1 MKTIVI
7 LGSTGSI
14 GKSLLKIIN
23 KDKSSFRIKLLTAN
37 KNYKQLLYQAKLF
50 NVKNVILTDKKI
62 YESKKKVFKKNK
74 INVFNNF
81 SILKKVLIRKVDY
94 AMSSI
99 VGLDGLEPT
108 FKIIKHTR
116 IIAIANKE
124 SIICGWNIIKKEIN
138 KYNTKF
144 IPVDSEHFSIWYSL
158 NKNNNLIKKIFLT
171 ASGGPF
177 LTYSKNKLKKI
188 RIKDALKHPN
198 WKMGPKISIDS
209 ATLINKVFEL
219 IEAKKIFE
227 IYFEQIS
234 IIIHPKS
241 YVHSIIE
248 FKNGLIKLIAHN
260 TNMMIPIFNSIFESK
275 KKLNFYNKG
284 IEFSKLNNLQ
294 LQNVNTSKF
303 PLIKILNLLPKNDSL
318 FETAL
323 VAANDELVSQF
334 LNKKINFHDISK
346 KLLKFLN
353 KKEIVQL
360 KHISP
365 SSINEIAKIN
375 NYVRLKIQTKD
386 I

>member
-1 MKTIVI
+1 
-7 LGSTGSI
+7 
-14 GKSLLKIIN
+14 
-23 KDKSSFRIKLLTAN
+23 
-37 KNYKQLLYQAKLF
+37 
-50 NVKNVILTDKKI
+50 
-62 YESKKKVFKKNK
+62 
-74 INVFNNF
+74 
-81 SILKKVLIRKVDY
+81 
-94 AMSSI
+94 
-99 VGLDGLEPT
+99 
-108 FKIIKHTR
+108 
-116 IIAIANKE
+116 
-124 SIICGWNIIKKEIN
+124 
-138 KYNTKF
+138 
-144 IPVDSEHFSIWYSL
+144 
-158 NKNNNLIKKIFLT
+158 
-171 ASGGPF
+171 
-177 LTYSKNKLKKI
+177 
-188 RIKDALKHPN
+188 
-198 WKMGPKISIDS
+198 MGPKISIDS

-353 KKEIVQL
+353 KKEIVKL